1 MSFLKRLY
9 YFSTG
14 LIIGIVFLFFIL
26 NGKRTSCNYGPSARV
41 IDNIISKELIL
52 KYQTDSIVDD
62 KLYNLISEGRVR
74 FNKSEISNEPCPIYF
89 VESGDSSLL
98 IENCDR
104 MIKDCAKLLS
114 SGYNKPGQQ
123 CLDPQNLPT
132 EEGLVDDFLFPP

>member
-41 IDNIISKELIL
+41 IDNIISKKLVL
-52 KYQTDSIVDD
+52 KNKSDSISDD
-62 KLYNLISEGRVR
+62 KLYKLISKGKVR
-74 FNKSEISNEPCPIYF
+74 FNKSEIRNEPCAIYY

-98 IENCDR
+98 IENCDEQAFVEF
-104 MIKDCAKLLS
+104 K
-114 SGYNKPGQQ
+114 
-123 CLDPQNLPT
+123 
-132 EEGLVDDFLFPP
+132 

>member
-41 IDNIISKELIL
+41 IDNIVSKELIL

-62 KLYNLISEGRVR
+62 EIYNLISEGRVR
-74 FNKSEISNEPCPIYF
+74 FNKSEIRNEPCPIYF
-89 VESGDSSLL
+89 VESDDLSLL
-98 IENCDR
+98 IENCDEQAFVEF
-104 MIKDCAKLLS
+104 K
-114 SGYNKPGQQ
+114 
-123 CLDPQNLPT
+123 
-132 EEGLVDDFLFPP
+132 